1 MKKLLVA
8 LSLAITL
15 IVVPNHLYAKA
26 GSSTSSTARTTS
38 SFGTKANSAP
48 ATKQYSSTAIQ
59 PTTTTTK
66 PTTPPTAQSSSSTQS
81 TTRPSTPSSTTTTTS
96 IPTTTVVHT
105 TEQSSGSGI
114 GTAIV
119 GSMIGSTVGTVVGN
133 SINGNHAQGTVVS
146 NGYQQPYQQTA
157 QQPYQSTGV
166 AISSAPQVVHEQP
179 TTSVFVTVFVWF
191 MKLLLVIVLLY
202 GMYRLYEVVKRRLM
216 MKTMSYEKNIPTLA
230 NNFTKIQTLV
240 SLNTMDSKL
249 QLTKLCTP
257 QMYHYLTTIASEN
270 ADRGHSNV
278 VNSIKVLDCTTREVT
293 KDEDSG
299 SVYHSVKIRSSFID
313 YVIDNRGAV
322 ISGSSTTPITDIE
335 VWTFVLNLGDNTWR
349 LSAIEEYVQ

>member
-1 MKKLLVA
+1 
-8 LSLAITL
+8 
-15 IVVPNHLYAKA
+15 
-26 GSSTSSTARTTS
+26 
-38 SFGTKANSAP
+38 
-48 ATKQYSSTAIQ
+48 
-59 PTTTTTK
+59 
-66 PTTPPTAQSSSSTQS
+66 
-81 TTRPSTPSSTTTTTS
+81 
-96 IPTTTVVHT
+96 
-105 TEQSSGSGI
+105 
-114 GTAIV
+114 
-119 GSMIGSTVGTVVGN
+119 MIGSTVGTVVGN
-133 SINGNHAQGTVVS
+133 SINGNHAQGTVVN

-166 AISSAPQVVHEQP
+166 AVSSAPQVVHEQR
-179 TTSVFVTVFVWF
+179 TTSVFVTAFVWF
-191 MKLLLVIVLLY
+191 MKILLVAALLY
-202 GMYRLYEVVKRRLM
+202 GIYRLYEVVKRRLM

>member
-15 IVVPNHLYAKA
+15 IAVPNHLYAKA
-26 GSSTSSTARTTS
+26 GSSTSSTTKTTS

-59 PTTTTTK
+59 PTTTIK
-66 PTTPPTAQSSSSTQS
+66 STTPPTAQSSSSTQS

-96 IPTTTVVHT
+96 TPTTTVVHT

-133 SINGNHAQGTVVS
+133 SINGNHAQGTVVN
-146 NGYQQPYQQTA
+146 NGYQQPA
-157 QQPYQSTGV
+157 QQHYQSTGV
-166 AISSAPQVVHEQP
+166 AVSSVPQVVHEQR
-179 TTSVFVTVFVWF
+179 TTSVFVTAFVWF
-191 MKLLLVIVLLY
+191 MKILLVAALLY
-202 GMYRLYEVVKRRLM
+202 GIYRLYEVVKRRLM